1 MAARDRQIDRTH
13 RHCQSL
19 FNIEACIVR
28 KPDRHT
34 TRTRCHSI
42 ERNGD
47 RLPFATFK
55 RNAFRIGANL
65 DTEIIGGLKAHTII
79 AIRCIRIGNI
89 EADIGLIAGG
99 HEARHTSGNNH
110 RIADDDIGDGVADSL
125 LCPCY
130 RHDARGAVELRYV
143 ESDCCLAVAVEFNR
157 TGEQRN
163 QLFGGRT
170 AFRCH
175 IATIATC
182 AQLAGDAERT
192 IDQAT
197 IHIAHF
203 KAQLTLAEEPVFR
216 VRRLI
221 ACQIENADIDCRDH
235 DIGLFATRIFNR
247 NRDGKC
253 GARRDLFRRGQLDS
267 KLLVGRIDLQPFKT
281 NRTRRHT
288 AFNSLTRTEQS
299 CRNVGARTPILTNRN
314 IDGRATF
321 RHTGRDGLEQLFRT
335 NGDEQLTGKTR
346 GDFQFSRIT
355 RRIMFLVERDFQP
368 VRCFGRSGAHIPA
381 RVEFVACGRA
391 RGISRFDFKTI
402 TTPIN
407 RQADFSFAID
417 CKVNLAVGNRLGER
431 HRLVI
436 PAVAAAIPLIITL
449 DLDQRPLCAVERLAI
464 TLAVRCDYT
473 ELSGS
478 ALRNFI
484 AGEIRTDTDE
494 IGFRLN
500 GNINLTLNRTTAGF
514 THTNSH
520 GCIYEAR
527 C

>member
-13 RHCQSL
+13 RQCQSL
-19 FNIEACIVR
+19 FNIETCIVG

-34 TRTRCHSI
+34 TGTRCHSI

-47 RLPFATFK
+47 RLSFATFK
-55 RNAFRIGANL
+55 RDAFRVGANL

-79 AIRCIRIGNI
+79 AVRCIRIGNI
-89 EADIGLIAGG
+89 EADIGLIARG
-99 HEARHTSGNNH
+99 HEAWQTSGDDH
-110 RIADDDIGDGVADSL
+110 RIADDDIGHRMADCL
-125 LCPCY
+125 LGPCN

-170 AFRCH
+170 AFGCH

-182 AQLAGDAERT
+182 AQLAGDTERA

-197 IHIAHF
+197 VHIAHF

-221 ACQIENADIDCRDH
+221 TCQIKNADIDCRDH

-253 GARRDLFRRGQLDS
+253 GTRRDLFRRGQLDC
-267 KLLVGRIDLQPFKT
+267 KLLVGRIDFQPFKT

-288 AFNSLTRTEQS
+288 AFNRLTRTEQR
-299 CRNVGARTPILTNRN
+299 CRNIGAGTPILTHRN
-314 IDGRATF
+314 IDGRTTF
-321 RHTGRDGLEQLFRT
+321 RHAGGDGLEQLFCT

-346 GDFQFSRIT
+346 GDFQFCRVT

-368 VRCFGRSGAHIPA
+368 VRRFGRG
-381 RVEFVACGRA
+381 
-391 RGISRFDFKTI
+391 
-402 TTPIN
+402 
-407 RQADFSFAID
+407 
-417 CKVNLAVGNRLGER
+417 
-431 HRLVI
+431 
-436 PAVAAAIPLIITL
+436 
-449 DLDQRPLCAVERLAI
+449 
-464 TLAVRCDYT
+464 
-473 ELSGS
+473 
-478 ALRNFI
+478 
-484 AGEIRTDTDE
+484 
-494 IGFRLN
+494 
-500 GNINLTLNRTTAGF
+500 
-514 THTNSH
+514 
-520 GCIYEAR
+520 
-527 C
+527 